1 MKGSCGREKL
11 EGVLIISIGPSENWL
26 QREALVGMAFEGRE
40 EDA

>member
-11 EGVLIISIGPSENWL
+11 EGVLIISIRPSENWL

>member
-1 MKGSCGREKL
+1 MKGSRGREKL
-11 EGVLIISIGPSENWL
+11 QGVLIISIGPSENWL